1 MKNENVYSVSE
12 ATKYL
17 KRLITADPFLSAIA
31 VEGEVSNVTYHK
43 SGHIYFT
50 LKDQGASLSGMMW
63 SSKKRLGLNFEM
75 KEGDRVVVYGNF
87 DLYEPRG
94 TYSIIA
100 TRIEK
105 AGVGDLYQKFLALKE
120 ELEEMGMFSEEYKSP
135 IPRFAHRIGVVTA
148 PTGAAIQDIIRNAKL
163 QNPSVEIILYPAL
176 VQGEGAK
183 ESIAAG
189 ILALDE
195 LDLDVMI
202 VGRGGGSIEDL
213 WAFNERE
220 VAEAIF
226 HAKTPIISAVGHETD
241 TTIAD
246 FVADLRVATP
256 TEAAKKACFSL
267 DDLRDDFYRIEKDL
281 NQKLEYRFNQYH
293 MRLSHFEDGLKAR
306 SPEARIKAFR
316 MKIQSLTNQLNFQI
330 SDKMTGLRNRMA
342 VLAASLDGKSPAKKL
357 SGGYSYVTATD
368 GKRLESVSQVKTGD
382 DLHLYL
388 KKGELMAQVTKVLDE

>member
-50 LKDQGASLSGMMW
+50 LKDQEASLSGMMW